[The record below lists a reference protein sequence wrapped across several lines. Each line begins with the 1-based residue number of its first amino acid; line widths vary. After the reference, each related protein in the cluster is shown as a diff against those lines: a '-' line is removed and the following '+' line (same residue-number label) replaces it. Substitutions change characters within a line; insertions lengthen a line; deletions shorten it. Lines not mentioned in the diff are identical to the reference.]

1 MSESEQ
7 LERNRK
13 RSREILFWET
23 MELIVHYL
31 EDIAH
36 STELIKAAE
45 RKRSTEDH
53 GVYRPKERLRRIEQ
67 IYDHIYE
74 YKKGMIGD

>member
-1 MSESEQ
+1 MTEAEQ

-31 EDIAH
+31 EDISHNTA
-36 STELIKAAE
+36 LIDKAGT
-45 RKRSTEDH
+45 RRSLEDH
-53 GVYRPKERLRRIEQ
+53 GIYRPKERLRRIQ
-67 IYDHIYE
+67 RIYDHIHH